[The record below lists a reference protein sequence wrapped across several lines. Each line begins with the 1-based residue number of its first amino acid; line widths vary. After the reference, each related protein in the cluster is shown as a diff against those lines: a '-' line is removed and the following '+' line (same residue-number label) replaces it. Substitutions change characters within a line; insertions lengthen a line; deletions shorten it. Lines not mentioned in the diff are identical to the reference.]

1 MRKNKSLLFVVAM
14 LIFLAGSILVA
25 ACGPA
30 SMAEPTA
37 TQTKELIQEPI
48 PTETIKPTV
57 TPGFTPTE
65 ESTPTATPVP
75 TEITD
80 DLGVEMVLVPEG
92 EFTMGEDV
100 IDAWT
105 ECQKWRYDCSLD
117 QFEDLGPIHQVYL
130 DAFYMDKYEITNAL
144 YRDCVDSEVCEQPIK
159 ISSYTRSDYFE
170 NPEFDNYPV
179 IYVTWEMANAFCEW
193 REARLPTE
201 AEWEKAAR
209 GVDSRTFPWGEGKVG
224 CEYAN
229 ISMPCK
235 GDTTKVGSYPRDVS
249 PYSVYDMAGNVT
261 EWVADWYSE
270 NYYEIS
276 PFENPPG
283 PEAGKE
289 RVVRGSFWINSKIT
303 QQEGKIVYRNAPSVK
318 PVYPALG
325 FRCAKNVTP

>member
-30 SMAEPTA
+30 SMVEPTA
-37 TQTKELIQEPI
+37 TQTKEIIQEPI
-48 PTETIKPTV
+48 PTETLKPIV
-57 TPGFTPTE
+57 IPSFTPTE
-65 ESTPTATPVP
+65 ESTPTATPLP

-80 DLGVEMVLVPEG
+80 DYGVDMVLVPAG
-92 EFTMGEDV
+92 EFIMGRDPNEELAD
-100 IDAWT
+100 
-105 ECQKWRYDCSLD
+105 CQEFRNDCGLSWLGS
-117 QFEDLGPIHQVYL
+117 LGPEHQVYL
-130 DAFYMDKYEITNAL
+130 DSFYMDKYEVTNAH
-144 YRDCVDSEVCEQPIK
+144 YRNCVDAGECQQPEM

-170 NPEFDNYPV
+170 NPEFDDYPV
-179 IYVTWEMANAFCEW
+179 IYVTWKMANAFCEW

-209 GVDSRTFPWGEGKVG
+209 GTDGRTFPWGEGQVG
-224 CEYAN
+224 CDYAN
-229 ISMPCK
+229 LAQMCK
-235 GDTTKVGSYPRDVS
+235 GDTTKVGSFLRDVS
-249 PYSVYDMAGNVT
+249 PYGVYDMAGNVT

-276 PFENPPG
+276 PFENPLG
-283 PEAGKE
+283 PEAGEE

-303 QQEGKIVYRNAPSVK
+303 QQEGKIFYRDAPWVK

-325 FRCAKNVTP
+325 FRCTKNVTQ